1 MPLYLPVDFNA
12 AYSMNKSGQLAEDQ
26 IAALLFVLKARSVT
40 GAALFFGY
48 LVMMSM
54 FLAVS
59 FTGDWIVEYALN
71 LMFLIFAA
79 AFFAGVVYGWKMW
92 RSAKNAKKSV
102 PNLVVE
108 KIVGEAVKYNFGM
121 PVKMAGATHSIMLKH
136 GYIKV
141 AGKRY
146 GVLNPQLYGEIVANK
161 KTDFYIAPLSSSGF
175 GKNGVV
181 VNCSN

>member
-1 MPLYLPVDFNA
+1 MPLYIPVDFNA
-12 AYSMNKSGQLAEDQ
+12 AYLLNKSGKMAEDQ
-26 IAALLFVLKARSVT
+26 IRAILFVLKARSVT

-48 LVMMSM
+48 LFMMLM
-54 FLAVS
+54 FAAVAS
-59 FTGDWIVEYALN
+59 TGNWEIEYSLN
-71 LMFLIFAA
+71 LMFSIFAA
-79 AFFAGVVYGWKMW
+79 VFFAGVVYGWKMW
-92 RSAKNAKKSV
+92 RSAKRAKQNV
-102 PNLVVE
+102 ATLAVE

-161 KTDFYIAPLSSSGF
+161 KTDFYIAPISSSGF

-181 VNCSN
+181 INCSN